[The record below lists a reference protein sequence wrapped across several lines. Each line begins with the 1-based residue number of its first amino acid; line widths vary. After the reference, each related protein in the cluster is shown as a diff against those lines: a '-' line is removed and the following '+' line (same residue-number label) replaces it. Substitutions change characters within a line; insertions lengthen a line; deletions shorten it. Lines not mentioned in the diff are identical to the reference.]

1 MRHYDFARIFSVS
14 RSHKNNS
21 NHSRF
26 LSLAA
31 GQMAIAGLMA
41 MAIPPA
47 PAAAFDWLNLE
58 VNEYRVC
65 AIRLQRAGIR
75 PEAISAACSVALHPK
90 ELGDCVVGITRKTDI
105 TAIDALT
112 TCRQVRR
119 PLELSSCVVD
129 ISRRTQKPEPSAVL
143 DNCRRSLLPVRY
155 AQCVVGL
162 SQRIDLTAAQAMD
175 SCIDGS
181 DRPKDF
187 YPPLP
192 GTNSPISPPSLDPTM
207 LPAPTPR

>member
-1 MRHYDFARIFSVS
+1 MRHYDFSHIFPVN

-21 NHSRF
+21 NHSRW
-26 LSLAA
+26 LSLTA

-41 MAIPPA
+41 MALPPA
-47 PAAAFDWLNLE
+47 PATAFDWLNLE

-75 PEAISAACSVALHPK
+75 PEAIGTACSVALRPK

-119 PLELSSCVVD
+119 PLELSACVVD
-129 ISRRTQKPEPSAVL
+129 ISRRTQKPEPNAVL

-175 SCIDGS
+175 TCIDGS

-192 GTNSPISPPSLDPTM
+192 GANPPILPPNGDQTM
-207 LPAPTPR
+207 PPIPNPK